1 MPLFSSI
8 HLAVTWMLVGLIWVV
23 QLLVYPQFLRV
34 AAKEFTDYHFAHC
47 LRIGLIIAPMLFV
60 EISSAA
66 WLVYEGRQTLPFLIS
81 IGLIVVVWLCTAA
94 FQAPIHLRLMRG
106 YDAPLIRKLIL
117 TNWIRTLA
125 WTARGFLVTLALS

>member
-1 MPLFSSI
+1 MPLINSI
-8 HLAVTWMLVGLIWVV
+8 HIAITWMIVGLIWVV

-34 AAKEFTDYHFAHC
+34 AAKEFQDYHFAHC
-47 LRIGLIIAPMLFV
+47 FRIGLVIAPMLFV

-66 WLVYEGRQTLPFLIS
+66 WLVYEGKRTLAFLIS

-106 YDAPLIRKLIL
+106 YDAALIRKLIL

-125 WTARGFLVTLALS
+125 WTARGFLVSLALS